1 MIKKLKEHRFKLT
14 EFNNTLHGKL
24 TTVVTMLHVKKQFL
38 QLINDAR
45 GLTFFVSQ
53 IILMSPDSSY
63 LIAIENFNKV
73 LKSVSVLFNSMSSL
87 KKS

>member
-1 MIKKLKEHRFKLT
+1 M
-14 EFNNTLHGKL
+14 L
-24 TTVVTMLHVKKQFL
+24 TTGVTMLHVKKQFL

-63 LIAIENFNKV
+63 LIAIDNFNKV
-73 LKSVSVLFNSMSSL
+73 LKSVLSAIFVLHEILFIHFL
-87 KKS
+87 R